1 MTLRDWLGAALHDL
15 APAAQDRVA
24 GEYAAHVHDAMDSG
38 LTEAQAVA
46 TLGDPGQVNR
56 ALRRTYATRDL
67 TEQYRRLPVGLWVT
81 LLLLQLGYGGLM
93 FWNNVEVPQELPR
106 YLAGPTTG
114 LTLMLTLTWSVLWR
128 PDPYR
133 WTLGARLLVGCLM
146 LSQWIT
152 ALLAPGQDTLDL
164 IFLIVLPLALTGL
177 AWDAHRVAR
186 RVSRTLS
193 LEGPARP

>member
-24 GEYAAHVHDAMDSG
+24 GEYAAHVHDARGSG

-67 TEQYRRLPVGLWVT
+67 TEQYQRPPRRFWGT
-81 LLLLQLGYGGLM
+81 MLLLQLGYAILM
-93 FWNNVEVPQELPR
+93 IWNNLEDRADLIRHLP
-106 YLAGPTTG
+106 GPLIG
-114 LTLMLTLTWSVLWR
+114 LTLMLALSALVWRR

-133 WTLGARLLVGCLM
+133 WTLGARLLVVCLM

-164 IFLIVLPLALTGL
+164 AFLIVLPLALTGL
-177 AWDAHRVAR
+177 AWDAHRVAQ
-186 RVSRTLS
+186 RVGRTLK